1 MKSFYTATVIL
12 ILIAALITTLSFII
26 SGPLDDIYEGVIAL
40 PATVDTVDGSAD
52 IAFFEI
58 LELSQKWDEHKSLV
72 ELTASY
78 YDVLR
83 ADTEMRNLRAFA
95 EFADNVNYRAA
106 KSRLS
111 DALDALRNSERLS
124 LGNIL

>member
-12 ILIAALITTLSFII
+12 ILIAALTTTLSFII
-26 SGPLDDIYEGVIAL
+26 SGPLDDIYEGVAAL
-40 PATVDTVDGSAD
+40 PVTVDAVGGSAD

-58 LELSQKWDEHKSLV
+58 LELSQKWDEHKPLV

-78 YDVLR
+78 YDVMR
-83 ADTEMRNLRAFA
+83 ADTEMRNLRAYA
-95 EFADNVNYRAA
+95 EFGDNVNYRAA

-111 DALDALRNSERLS
+111 DALDNLRNSERLS